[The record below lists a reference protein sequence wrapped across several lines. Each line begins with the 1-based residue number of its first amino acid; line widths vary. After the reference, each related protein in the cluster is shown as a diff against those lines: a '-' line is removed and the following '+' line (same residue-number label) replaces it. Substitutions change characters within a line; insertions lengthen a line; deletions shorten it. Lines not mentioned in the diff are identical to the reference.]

1 MGETELEQ
9 VIGRAKCYVNL
20 LVEIV
25 EHFGYSSL
33 SFWST
38 KGDRRGGKGAIIFTS
53 IFSSSGGEKVAE
65 EKDQTGRRL
74 LGKYWKLG
82 QYGRDWVVHKSDEVV

>member
-1 MGETELEQ
+1 MNSPMEMM
-9 VIGRAKCYVNL
+9 
-20 LVEIV
+20 
-25 EHFGYSSL
+25 EHFRYSSL
-33 SFWST
+33 SFFWSS
-38 KGDRRGGKGAIIFTS
+38 KGDWTGGKGAIIFTS

-65 EKDQTGRRL
+65 EKDRTVRRL

>member
-1 MGETELEQ
+1 MAVTELDQ
-9 VIGRAKCYVNL
+9 VWTMCELQGIRLRNWKNL
-20 LVEIV
+20 LVLILSVFGRIREIGGV
-25 EHFGYSSL
+25 GKAQLFL
-33 SFWST
+33 RASFPP
-38 KGDRRGGKGAIIFTS
+38 R
-53 IFSSSGGEKVAE
+53 GEKVAE

>member
-1 MGETELEQ
+1 M
-9 VIGRAKCYVNL
+9 NL
-20 LVEIV
+20 WLQPSLVKMLCEFAY
-25 EHFGYSSL
+25 ENDGTFSL
-33 SFWST
+33 FLPQFFFWSS
-38 KGDRRGGKGAIIFTS
+38 KGDWRGGKGAIIFTS

-65 EKDQTGRRL
+65 EKDRTVRRL